1 MVLLNITIVLAVIA
15 ILFLIIGKLSKKKII
30 KNISIGIFI
39 FIVVFWLGFYAWVLV
54 DMNEEYNRH
63 FPSENTATNSFI
75 EETNLTNTTAQ
86 DIQTSG
92 FSHGRISSI
101 EDNIIYIYD
110 KDNQKY
116 FSKRSDDM
124 TYTDGRT
131 GENYSFSN
139 LKTGYYI
146 DNEGTIFKDITGEE
160 LKKELLVSLSLSDDV
175 NIMRTSVTEIKDVK
189 QLGNNEAIV
198 TVEISDLVSSEDYP
212 DVNDSEHTFDVKLKV
227 TNNTKYNTNFYGIS
241 TYNAATIENA
251 KQDAML
257 YLRLNPDT
265 LNDEYPEI
273 SEFDSYS
280 N

>member
-1 MVLLNITIVLAVIA
+1 MILLYITIVLAVIA
-15 ILFLIIGKLSKKKII
+15 ILFLIIGKLTKKKII
-30 KNISIGIFI
+30 KNISIAIFI
-39 FIVVFWLGFYAWVLV
+39 FIVVFWLGFYAWALV

-63 FPSENTATNSFI
+63 FPSENTVTNAFI

-86 DIQTSG
+86 DIQTSK
-92 FSHGRISSI
+92 FSHGRIYSI

-116 FSKRSDDM
+116 FSKNSDCG
-124 TYTDGRT
+124 TYIDGRT

-175 NIMRTSVTEIKDVK
+175 NIMRTSVTEIKDVH

-198 TVEISDLVSSEDYP
+198 TFEISDLVSSEDYP

-241 TYNAATIENA
+241 TYNAETIENS
-251 KQDAML
+251 KYLML